1 MAQFV
6 KGAARPGNAGRKPGS
21 ANRTTPVL
29 KDALLLAGCVA
40 GNRLVELE
48 IIERH
53 ARNTAEND
61 SPESAGELKQA
72 VEEHGSLVGYLSW
85 MALEY
90 PTAFA
95 SLLGRVLPLQVRV
108 DSHKDVVYRT
118 VEEIQKD
125 IDALNLPMDR
135 IAPLLLDKYVSRER
149 DTQIEEA
156 SDAVLDDTE
165 VDRSRED
172 N

>member
-6 KGAARPGNAGRKPGS
+6 KGAARPVNAGRKPGS
-21 ANRTTPVL
+21 ANKTTPLL
-29 KDALLLAGCVA
+29 KDAILLAGCVA
-40 GNRLVELE
+40 GDRLVELE

-53 ARNTAEND
+53 ARDAAEND

-72 VEEHGSLVGYLSW
+72 VEKHGPLVGYLSW
-85 MALEY
+85 LALGY
-90 PTAFA
+90 PNVFGP
-95 SLLGRVLPLQVRV
+95 LLGRVLPLQVRI
-108 DSHKDVVYRT
+108 DSHKEVVYRT
-118 VEEIQKD
+118 VEEIQQD
-125 IDALNLPMDR
+125 IDALKLPMDR
-135 IAPLLLDKYVSRER
+135 LAPLLEKYVSLER